1 MSTTN
6 NSTRPEE
13 ATAVP
18 IDTSGSVPPPSA
30 PQPAAAAQAESRPT
44 APEQTPAIPVD
55 TSRGESADRP
65 SLAEAE
71 ALAKVAA
78 IAAEGRGTG
87 GPSRAIV
94 GTAIGL
100 GVLIVA
106 LLILA
111 LALSV

>member
-6 NSTRPEE
+6 NSTHPEQ
-13 ATAVP
+13 ATTGP
-18 IDTSGSVPPPSA
+18 IDTSGSIPPPSA
-30 PQPAAAAQAESRPT
+30 PPSPTAAQAGVRPA
-44 APEQTPAIPVD
+44 APGQAPADP
-55 TSRGESADRP
+55 GPAASADRP
-65 SLAEAE
+65 GLAEAE

-78 IAAEGRGTG
+78 IAAEGRGPD